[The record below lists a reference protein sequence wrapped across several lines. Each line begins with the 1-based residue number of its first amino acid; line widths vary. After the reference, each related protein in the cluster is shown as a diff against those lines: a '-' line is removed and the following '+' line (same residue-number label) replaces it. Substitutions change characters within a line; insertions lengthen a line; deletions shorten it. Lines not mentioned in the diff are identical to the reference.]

1 MKQIFLEKLYFKNF
15 RNLDENTLNFSP
27 RINCIFGKNGNGK
40 TNILEAIYYLIYR
53 KSFRKKS
60 YYSQL
65 LNYNGENPEFII
77 KTLFAN
83 DENKLQYSLKVDEK
97 ETQFYLNSKREKK
110 KADIH
115 AIIINPFDSFLFF
128 NRTSERRDWINHAL
142 SEVDDE
148 YKKVLRDFNKAL
160 KMRNALLAKF
170 YGPEDIFEKQ
180 ARVLDQQLAK
190 SSVLIIK
197 KRKEFLDAL
206 RPKIEENFIQIFNTP
221 HRIQIRYVSEIEN
234 MSEDEVFHFYNDS
247 VANDRLQ
254 KSTRRGLHLDDYEI
268 SIDNQPAGEFGSV
281 GQQKV
286 SYLSLLFAYVGYLEE
301 RAGTLPIMLID
312 DISGELDSVC
322 WKNLLEYLETKK
334 LQVFI
339 TTANDAF
346 REELSQIEGGNRLLV
361 ENGEIRELN

>member
-15 RNLDENTLNFSP
+15 RNLEESTLDFSP
-27 RINCIFGKNGNGK
+27 KINCIFGKNGNGK

-65 LNYNGENPEFII
+65 LNFNGENPEFII
-77 KTLFAN
+77 KTLFGKGG
-83 DENKLQYSLKVDEK
+83 EKLQYSLKVDQNESL
-97 ETQFYLNSKREKK
+97 FFLNSKREKK
-110 KADIH
+110 KANIH

-142 SEVDDE
+142 SDVDEE
-148 YKKVLRDFNKAL
+148 YKKSLRDFNKAL
-160 KMRNALLAKF
+160 KMRNSLLAKF
-170 YGPEDIFEKQ
+170 YGPEDIFQKQ
-180 ARVLDQQLAK
+180 TKVLDEQLAK
-190 SSVLIIK
+190 ASVVIIQ
-197 KRKEFLDAL
+197 KRKEFLSEL
-206 RPKIEENFIQIFNTP
+206 RPKIEENFKKIFNTP
-221 HRIQIRYVSEIEN
+221 HQIKIRYVSEIETMN
-234 MSEDEVFHFYNDS
+234 EAEVFHFYNDS
-247 VANDRLQ
+247 VANDRMQ

-268 SIDNQPAGEFGSV
+268 SIDDQPAGEFGSV

-301 RAGTLPIMLID
+301 RVGILPIMLID

-322 WKNLLEYLETKK
+322 WKNLLKYLETKK

-361 ENGEIRELN
+361 ENGEIRELT